1 MKHQTVRMPPLW
13 RFVALGLLVSAAG
26 AFGIVNMASAHSPAE
41 ASEPRH
47 HGRAGLPGLPLLAPG
62 PALDRL
68 LDQVQATDAQREQLR
83 QIAAGARAD
92 LRAGA
97 ESRRLDRARMGELF
111 AQPVVDEAA
120 VEALRQKMLDR
131 HDQASKR
138 AQAAALQAAKVLT
151 AEQRQALVA
160 QLQREPAERRG
171 EAMDRRRGQRHEAA
185 AFVQ

>member
-1 MKHQTVRMPPLW
+1 MKQQTARMPPLW

-47 HGRAGLPGLPLLAPG
+47 HGRAGMPGLPLLAPG

-68 LDQVQATDAQREQLR
+68 LDQVQANDTQREQLR
-83 QIAAGARAD
+83 QIAASARAD

-97 ESRRLDRARMGELF
+97 ESRRADQARMGELF

-120 VEALRQKMLDR
+120 VEALRQKMLAR
-131 HDQASKR
+131 HDRASKHAQTAMLQAS
-138 AQAAALQAAKVLT
+138 KVLT
-151 AEQRQALVA
+151 AEQRQLLVA
-160 QLQREPAERRG
+160 QLQREPAERHG
-171 EAMDRRRGQRHEAA
+171 ERVGRRHGHGHDSAPLAQ
-185 AFVQ
+185 